1 MHCMQ
6 DGWEDSLLGFMSS
19 GGFKPKNKVPL
30 VTQETCIIWGRN
42 DGILNG
48 EEFAN
53 KVKFYTCVYHIIFML
68 TCTTILC
75 FFNSLWK
82 HYQMEKTN

>member
-53 KVKFYTCVYHIIFML
+53 KVKIYTCFYHII
-68 TCTTILC
+68 LC
-75 FFNSLWK
+75 LHALLFYVFLIVYGNITK
-82 HYQMEKTN
+82 